1 MAKVASSAD
10 VQAIRNDINRLEAQV
25 ERMAQSNAQLRT
37 EMRDALIAFRTG
49 KDVKS
54 IGSDG
59 LGEDITALA
68 FIVLM
73 EAAKSA
79 REDLKAIMDGVRAI
93 NKQKQGWRQVANQIN
108 KLGAKVA
115 SKDDDKSVFDP
126 DTGVSD
132 EMGGDGMGEAKRKLV
147 DLNHEQ
153 IAVNSPGAD
162 GEVIEGGFVIQ
173 GTGRQRDP
181 PSNRV
186 TKKDIDCASE
196 TVKSKLDSLSELGEM
211 ESLRLQMAMDRLSKL
226 MSTLSNMLKKQS
238 ETAQAITQNIK

>member
-10 VQAIRNDINRLEAQV
+10 VQAIRNDINRLQAQV
-25 ERMAQSNAQLRT
+25 ERMAQSSAQLRA
-37 EMRDALIAFRTG
+37 EMRDALVAFRTG
-49 KDVKS
+49 KDVKF
-54 IGSDG
+54 SDN
-59 LGEDITALA
+59 LGEDIMALA
-68 FIVLM
+68 FIVIM

-93 NKQKQGWRQVANQIN
+93 NKQKQGWRRVANQIN
-108 KLGAKVA
+108 KIGAKVA

-126 DTGVSD
+126 DTGMPD
-132 EMGGDGMGEAKRKLV
+132 EMGGDGMGAAKRKWA
-147 DLNHEQ
+147 DQNHEQ
-153 IAVNSPGAD
+153 IVVNSPGAA

-186 TKKDIDCASE
+186 TKKDLDCASE

-226 MSTLSNMLKKQS
+226 MSTLSNLLKKQS
-238 ETAQAITQNIK
+238 ETAQTITQNIK